1 MSDKTKEMVE
11 AAKQR
16 AKLAKEAEAQKNTDT
31 GLSPEAEATMKEAA
45 EEKAAIKVQ
54 ARDGTIDGKIDVEAM
69 GDVKGDGRD
78 AKDYDDDDPDKAKGV
93 PVYKHGLSATKDGVD
108 EAVSLKRAAGETR
121 FSKRTEAEVN
131 RGKEVLAGSTGR
143 TETATKNSK
152 SKK

>member
-31 GLSPEAEATMKEAA
+31 GLSPEAEASMKDAA
-45 EEKAAIKVQ
+45 EEKAAVKVQ

-78 AKDYDDDDPDKAKGV
+78 AKDYEDSDPDKAKGV

-108 EAVSLKRAAGETR
+108 EAVALNRAAGETR
-121 FSKRTEAEVN
+121 FSKRTEAEIN
-131 RGKEVLAGSTGR
+131 RGKEVLNGSSGR
-143 TETATKNSK
+143 TTKTDKASK
-152 SKK
+152 TRK